1 MDILLKEAKVNKS
14 KLKRLIT
21 QLTAG
26 ELSKLSEPCY
36 YSPLKGPYFQL
47 LAACGLTEK
56 QVKEFIKR
64 FYKDHPARKWKTQ
77 TVVPTN
83 LLLFIMYYFLKER
96 DQSGY
101 SMTLTYLLTRYY
113 SNLMNKHIKY
123 CNPNVFRYTLEH
135 LTRTHLFIREKTI
148 ANGLYYLSKQ
158 IQLRWT
164 KYIRD
169 CTEVNSIVR
178 FIGEARH
185 RVAQSVRSFAQNYYK
200 ASKEGGSI
208 KTQLEPTEDDDSM
221 FQYKVLEKGKRAIEE
236 VTKKICV
243 YKFVDKRAIE
253 DAKKLTKIRSSIA
266 VLISNSIIDLKYSE
280 DIKMILHLFI
290 KDLDNV
296 NSLCGSG
303 FVKYVRRLMAIK
315 RTKSSVYFKQQ
326 INLLLEKVLND
337 IKYKKWYSGL
347 TNQTRFI
354 VNSYFAFYLTMVLKN
369 NIC

>member
-1 MDILLKEAKVNKS
+1 MHILLKEAKVDKS

-21 QLTAG
+21 QLAAG

-47 LAACGLTEK
+47 LSAAGLTEK
-56 QVKEFIKR
+56 QVKKFIER

-96 DQSGY
+96 DQAGY
-101 SMTLTYLLTRYY
+101 SMTLTYLLIRYY

-135 LTRTHLFIREKTI
+135 LTKTHLFIREKTI
-148 ANGLYYLSKQ
+148 ANGLYFLSNQ

-169 CTEVNSIVR
+169 CAEVNSIVR

-208 KTQLEPTEDDDSM
+208 KTQLEPTEDDGM

-236 VTKKICV
+236 VTKKICI
-243 YKFVDKRAIE
+243 YKFVDKKAIE

-266 VLISNSIIDLKYSE
+266 VLISNSITDLKYNE

-303 FVKYVRRLMAIK
+303 FVKYVRKLMAIK
-315 RTKSSVYFKQQ
+315 RTKSNVYFKQQ

-337 IKYKKWYSGL
+337 IKYQEWYSGL

-354 VNSYFAFYLTMVLKN
+354 VNSYFAFYLTMLLRN